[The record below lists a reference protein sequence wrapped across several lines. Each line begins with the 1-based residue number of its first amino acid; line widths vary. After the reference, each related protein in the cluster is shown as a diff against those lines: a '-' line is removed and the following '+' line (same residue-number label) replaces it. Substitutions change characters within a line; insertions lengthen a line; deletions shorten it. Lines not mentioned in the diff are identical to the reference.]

1 MSMTEQ
7 EKQVLERLQQDDT
20 KEACANYL
28 AGADPL
34 RRHEILTALAFDR
47 FRYKMEL
54 VDTLRE
60 SCSGDWNQTFYRL
73 YFRTLGDSTNQDAY
87 LTLAERV
94 PYKIVLRERT
104 TPHAV
109 EAMLLGVSGLL
120 ALYERDTYILDLLR
134 SFEHLAAKYTL
145 EPMEAA
151 AWNLTDIRPANH
163 PLLRIVQAARF
174 FIQDEFI
181 MNRTMECRTPK
192 EVQRLFG
199 VEAPDYWNTHYTPN
213 AEREWYPKRIGK
225 FKSDII
231 GINLVAVLQFAYGS
245 YTDHEQLREN
255 ALKLLELIEPEN
267 NRFTRAWRDA
277 GVPAPANAFESQA
290 LLQLAKVYCANDRCS
305 DCPVGRRILDK
316 VRRMQPT
323 EEAERERR

>member
-1 MSMTEQ
+1 MSEQ
-7 EKQVLERLQQDDT
+7 ENRMIERLQQDGSR
-20 KEACANYL
+20 EACANYL

-34 RRHEILTALAFDR
+34 HRHEILTTLAFDR
-47 FRYKMEL
+47 LRYKMGL
-54 VDTLRE
+54 VDELRE
-60 SCSGDWNQTFYRL
+60 SCSGDWNQTFYQL
-73 YFRTLGDSTNQDAY
+73 YFRTLGDSTNQKAY
-87 LTLAERV
+87 LSLAQRV

-120 ALYERDTYILDLLR
+120 TLYEHDTYLLDLLR

-174 FIQDEFI
+174 FAQDEFV
-181 MNRTMECRTPK
+181 MNRTMECRNID
-192 EVQRLFG
+192 EIQQLFC

-213 AEREWYPKRIGK
+213 AEHEWHPKRIGK
-225 FKSDII
+225 FKADII

-245 YTDHEQLREN
+245 YMDNEQLREN
-255 ALKLLELIEPEN
+255 ALRLLELIRPEN
-267 NRFTRAWRDA
+267 NRYIRTWCDA

-290 LLQLAKVYCANDRCS
+290 LLQLAKVYCSEHRCAV
-305 DCPVGRRILDK
+305 CPVGRRILEK
-316 VRRMQPT
+316 VRRSF
-323 EEAERERR
+323 